1 MWILIDSGAEENFV
15 AENFLEGTRGLSVKA
30 GRPLVL
36 RLPDGSSGRKIDQV
50 LNCSL
55 RIVQTG
61 TEECVTHV
69 SLRVAP
75 LNSKHDVYLGQP

>member
-15 AENFLEGTRGLSVKA
+15 AENFLDGTRGLNVKT

-36 RLPDGSSGRKIDQV
+36 KLPDGSSGRKIDQV

-55 RIVQTG
+55 RIVQNG
-61 TEECVTHV
+61 TEACVTHV
-69 SLRVAP
+69 ALRAAP
-75 LNSKHDVYLGQP
+75 LNSKYDVYLGHG